1 MIDAN
6 FPLPK
11 GWALNSNQKLGI
23 RGSGVRIKKKVKALL
38 EYFFL
43 NGNRQHQ
50 DRMNAQVM
58 HDELLKYVET
68 GEIEEEEVLKV
79 HTIQNWISSYTYAFK
94 QKATESK
101 LETEFR
107 MV

>member
-1 MIDAN
+1 
-6 FPLPK
+6 
-11 GWALNSNQKLGI
+11 
-23 RGSGVRIKKKVKALL
+23 
-38 EYFFL
+38 
-43 NGNRQHQ
+43 
-50 DRMNAQVM
+50 M

-68 GEIEEEEVLKV
+68 GEIKEEEVSKV